1 MIELANNE
9 NKSVQAT
16 IRNHKIVSDVDSKLG
31 GDDLGMN
38 PHELL
43 EAALGACT
51 SITIQMYARRK
62 NIQLQDVKMQIHT
75 VSEGTES
82 IITRKIQFIGDLTSE
97 EKQKLLEIANKCPI
111 HRLLESKITIQ
122 TESL

>member
-9 NKSVQAT
+9 KKSVQAT

-51 SITIQMYARRK
+51 SITIQMYALRK

-75 VSEGTES
+75 ISEGTES